1 VINEIAAIN
10 EELRVAMFLTG
21 CRTLAEL
28 KTRPLIITGKTKEML
43 QQRGFN
49 VADLQVRR

>member
-21 CRTLAEL
+21 CKTLGDL

-43 QQRGFN
+43 EQRGFN
-49 VADLQVRR
+49 VAELQARR